1 MRNLFLALAVIGIL
15 GAIPSAL
22 AQEETSATAVS
33 AALEEEAISAADLGV
48 AEPTVLPTSP
58 FYFLKTFTRAV
69 QNVFT
74 FNPVKKAELELRIA
88 DEKLIEAKKLAEAS
102 PEHTAALERAIEN
115 YQTSADRLESRIERL
130 RDTSAN
136 PNVDRLLE
144 RIAERTVK
152 HEKLFGELK
161 AKFEGEA
168 GITERLETAA
178 RRVEETAA
186 AAAKK
191 DDPEKFAEKLEKALV
206 ETKGSDLKHLRSIE
220 IIDRIH
226 EKASD

>member
-130 RDTSAN
+130 RRTRTWTDCSNGLPSA
-136 PNVDRLLE
+136 R
-144 RIAERTVK
+144 
-152 HEKLFGELK
+152 
-161 AKFEGEA
+161 
-168 GITERLETAA
+168 
-178 RRVEETAA
+178 
-186 AAAKK
+186 
-191 DDPEKFAEKLEKALV
+191 
-206 ETKGSDLKHLRSIE
+206 
-220 IIDRIH
+220 
-226 EKASD
+226 